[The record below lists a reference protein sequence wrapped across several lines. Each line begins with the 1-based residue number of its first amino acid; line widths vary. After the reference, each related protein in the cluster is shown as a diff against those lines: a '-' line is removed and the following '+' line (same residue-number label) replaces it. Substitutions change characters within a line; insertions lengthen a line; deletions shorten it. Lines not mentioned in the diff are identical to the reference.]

1 MCINVYEYAKGPSRN
16 VASAPVSVVT
26 SGVVDP
32 VMIPTFTLFPEI
44 DIFGGMD
51 FDSGLDIP
59 ASTYIDNDWN
69 PEVTTSTT
77 TIFTPG
83 NNKMDQAMAIKEVAD
98 NLLGATGSIVG
109 ITAAILSGSPRNVVG
124 GAIYGDMV
132 GRWVGSGMWNLI
144 NG

>member
-1 MCINVYEYAKGPSRN
+1 MCINVYEYAKGPTRN
-16 VASAPVSVVT
+16 VASSPINAAKPSSVEPVL
-26 SGVVDP
+26 
-32 VMIPTFTLFPEI
+32 IPTFAAFNGI

-59 ASTYIDNDWN
+59 ASTYIDDDWN

-83 NNKMDQAMAIKEVAD
+83 NNKMDQAMEIKAVAD
-98 NLLGATGSIVG
+98 NLLGATGSVLG
-109 ITAAILSGSPRNVVG
+109 ITAAILSGSPRLVVG
-124 GAIYGDMV
+124 GAVYGDMV

>member
-16 VASAPVSVVT
+16 VASASIAVEAPAAI
-26 SGVVDP
+26 DP

-59 ASTYIDNDWN
+59 ASTYN
-69 PEVTTSTT
+69 PDKEQWTT
-77 TIFTPG
+77 TTTTVITPG
-83 NNKMDQAMAIKEVAD
+83 IDTTEQAMEIKALAD
-98 NLLGATGSIVG
+98 NLLGATGSVLG
-109 ITAAILSGSPRNVVG
+109 ITAAILSGSPRLVVG
-124 GAIYGDMV
+124 GAVYGDMV